1 MAELEKRKQ
10 SMLPPISRST
20 SQPNRFRRFRKI
32 RRAYYSFLIL
42 GIAFALSLFC
52 RFLANDKPLFLRY
65 RGHAYFPVVR
75 FYPSSAFGGD
85 YGTETDYLKLRNDP
99 SFKAGGGFMILPP
112 IPHNPLRTYLDL
124 EGTPPHAPSRDH
136 WLGTDNSARDVLS
149 RLIYGFRICMSFAL
163 LLALTDAVFGIII
176 GGIQGY
182 LGGKVDITLQR
193 FIEIW
198 NSLPFLYVVILLG
211 ATYGRGF
218 VLLLLIMAAFE
229 WVALSYYMR
238 GEFLKIKG
246 QAYVRAARAL
256 GMGHVRIFFH
266 HILPNSLTPVITIMP
281 FTIVTGISALTA
293 LDFLGF
299 GLPPPTPSWGEM
311 LQQGL
316 ENLQKPWI
324 AISSITALFFTLLL
338 ATFIG
343 EGVRAAFDPKSG
355 HHIE

>member
-1 MAELEKRKQ
+1 MFSDLTKERLK
-10 SMLPPISRST
+10 
-20 SQPNRFRRFRKI
+20 NFRKI
-32 RRAYYSFLIL
+32 KRAYYSVWIL
-42 GIAFALSLFC
+42 GVAFFLSLFA

-65 RGHAYFPVVR
+65 EGRTYFPVVK
-75 FYPSSAFGGD
+75 FYPSTAFGGD
-85 YGTETDYLKLRNDP
+85 YGTEPDYLKLRQD
-99 SFKAGGGFMILPP
+99 SAFRAHGGSMILPP

-124 EGTPPHAPSRDH
+124 EGTPPHAPSRQH

-149 RLIYGFRICMSFAL
+149 RLLYGFRICFSFAL
-163 LLALTDAVFGIII
+163 LLACMDALFGIII

-182 LGGKVDITLQR
+182 LGGKVDILFQR
-193 FIEIW
+193 LIEIW
-198 NSLPFLYVVILLG
+198 NALPFLYVVILLG
-211 ATYGRGF
+211 ATYGRSF
-218 VLLLLIMAAFE
+218 TLLLLIMAAFE
-229 WVALSYYMR
+229 WVTLSYYMR

-246 QAYVRAARAL
+246 QAYVRAARAMGL
-256 GMGHVRIFFH
+256 GHARIFFH
-266 HILPNSLTPVITIMP
+266 HILPNSLTPVITILP
-281 FTIVTGISALTA
+281 FTVVSGISALTA

-324 AISSITALFFTLLL
+324 AISSITALFVTLLL
-338 ATFIG
+338 TTFIG

>member
-1 MAELEKRKQ
+1 MFSDLTKERLK
-10 SMLPPISRST
+10 
-20 SQPNRFRRFRKI
+20 NFRKI
-32 RRAYYSFLIL
+32 KRAYYSLWIL
-42 GIAFALSLFC
+42 GVAFGLSLFA
-52 RFLANDKPLFLRY
+52 RFLANDKPLILRY
-65 RGHAYFPVVR
+65 QGHTYFPVVK
-75 FYPSSAFGGD
+75 FYPSTAFGGD
-85 YGTETDYLKLRNDP
+85 YGTEPDYLKLRQD
-99 SFKAGGGFMILPP
+99 STFQAHGGFMILPP

-124 EGTPPHAPSRDH
+124 EGTPPHAPSRQH

-149 RLIYGFRICMSFAL
+149 RLLYGFRICFSFAL
-163 LLALTDAVFGIII
+163 LLACMDAFFGIII

-211 ATYGRGF
+211 ATYGTSF
-218 VLLLLIMAAFE
+218 VLLLIIMAAFE
-229 WVALSYYMR
+229 WVTLSYYMR

-246 QAYVRAARAL
+246 QAYVRAARAMGL
-256 GMGHVRIFFH
+256 GHARIFFH
-266 HILPNSLTPVITIMP
+266 HILPNSLTPVITILP
-281 FTIVTGISALTA
+281 FTVVSGISALTA

-324 AISSITALFFTLLL
+324 AISSITALFVTLLL
-338 ATFIG
+338 TTFIG